1 MAALH
6 DKSCTF
12 KMSRQDWNLL
22 VLAASGGSPLQPVQ
36 LQKALFL
43 LGQKAT
49 AWVGPT
55 FYTFEPYDYGPF
67 DKEIYWDVD
76 RLVADGFAYVQS
88 GRMKVF
94 GATAKGVNRA
104 EELGTKI
111 PEMWTYVKQ
120 LVAWVRSLSFND
132 LVRAIYAE
140 YPEYR
145 AKSVFQG

>member
-1 MAALH
+1 
-6 DKSCTF
+6 
-12 KMSRQDWNLL
+12 MSRIDWNLL
-22 VLAASGGSPLQPVQ
+22 VLAAGEGAPLQPVQ

-49 AWVGPT
+49 AWVEKN

-67 DKEIYWDVD
+67 DKEIYSDVD
-76 RLVADGFAYVQS
+76 RLVADGLAYVQS

-94 GATAKGVNRA
+94 GATAKGVSRA
-104 EELGTKI
+104 EELGAKI
-111 PEMWTYVKQ
+111 PEMWAYVKQ
-120 LVAWVRSLSFND
+120 LVAWVRGLSFND

-140 YPEYR
+140 YPAYR